1 MDPRL
6 SGERCISDPVTKFIQ
21 RTSDEDS
28 PQVLALQIPHT
39 GAVFPGSLVSGVPGQ
54 KLHHVVG
61 GPEAALTLDRLG
73 RADGEEQD

>member
-6 SGERCISDPVTKFIQ
+6 SGERCISDTVAKFIQ
-21 RTSDEDS
+21 SFDEDS

-39 GAVFPGSLVSGVPGQ
+39 RTVFPGSLISGVPGQ

-61 GPEAALTLDRLG
+61 GPEAALALDRLG